1 MSVSAT
7 ARLVRPF
14 GDDLAYDFAYYV
26 THRPDAANEPG
37 VAAFKEWVLAQA
49 RG

>member
-14 GDDLAYDFAYYV
+14 GDDLAYDV